1 MLTLSAL
8 AALADAYREDLDLA
22 VGPLLIGDRTLDV
35 DVRPVVMGTV
45 NLSRDSTYRESIAVS
60 TDAAI
65 RKARVMAAE
74 GAELVDV
81 GAESSTA
88 AAARVSAHA
97 QIASLVPVV
106 EQLAADG
113 IAVSVETYEPEV
125 VSAALAAGARVL
137 NMTGIEHQQRMLEL
151 AAEHEATVVL
161 CYTGGGNVREVT
173 DVSIEAD
180 PIPALLEHFAARL
193 ELARSCGVD
202 RVVID
207 PGLGFYYGNL
217 TDPATRARHQAK
229 VLLHGFR
236 LRRLG
241 VPVCNALP
249 HAFDLF
255 EEQFRTAE
263 GFFAVLAL
271 LGGTSVLRTHEVAQV
286 RAVIR
291 GMDALAASSSA

>member
-1 MLTLSAL
+1 
-8 AALADAYREDLDLA
+8 
-22 VGPLLIGDRTLDV
+22 
-35 DVRPVVMGTV
+35 
-45 NLSRDSTYRESIAVS
+45 
-60 TDAAI
+60 
-65 RKARVMAAE
+65 
-74 GAELVDV
+74 
-81 GAESSTA
+81 
-88 AAARVSAHA
+88 
-97 QIASLVPVV
+97 
-106 EQLAADG
+106 
-113 IAVSVETYEPEV
+113 
-125 VSAALAAGARVL
+125 
-137 NMTGIEHQQRMLEL
+137 MTGIEHQQRMLEL

-161 CYTGGGNVREVT
+161 CYSGGGNVRDVT
-173 DVSIEAD
+173 NVSLDAD
-180 PIPALLEHFAARL
+180 PVPGLLEHFAGRL

-202 RVVID
+202 RLVID

-217 TDPATRARHQAK
+217 TDPSTRARHQAR

-255 EEQFRTAE
+255 EEQYRTAE

-291 GMDALAASSSA
+291 GMDALAASPSA